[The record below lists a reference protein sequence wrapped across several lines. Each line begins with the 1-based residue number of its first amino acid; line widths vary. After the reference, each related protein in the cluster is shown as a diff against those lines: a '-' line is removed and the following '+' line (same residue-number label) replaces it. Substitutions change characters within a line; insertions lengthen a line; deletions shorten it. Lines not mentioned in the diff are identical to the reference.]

1 MNKNPILSIIV
12 PVYKVEPYLEK
23 CIKSIIGQDF
33 EDFELI
39 LVDDGSPDR
48 CGTICDEYAL
58 KDSRIRVI
66 HKENGGLSSARNAGI
81 EVAKG
86 SFLSFIDSDDYV
98 SSDFY
103 EKNIKYLQ
111 DHPEVDIVV
120 VPVSLEE
127 DKTGKQRPFKAH
139 LKPCMKG
146 GKESIVDFLWSRHF
160 LLLQSAI
167 YKASIWE
174 EIRFPLGMLH
184 EDSYILPD
192 LAEKVKRISISSV
205 GVYYYLKR
213 EGSITAAQSAKRSRD
228 IMRVAF
234 YHLDYL
240 KQSPNSYTY
249 NHRLLGFMYTL
260 RTIKS
265 TIPKGEYEEYIN
277 RIKSYPLNRKTILL
291 SHKAGYKE
299 KLFALLYEFLLN

>member
-1 MNKNPILSIIV
+1 M
-12 PVYKVEPYLEK
+12 
-23 CIKSIIGQDF
+23 
-33 EDFELI
+33 
-39 LVDDGSPDR
+39 
-48 CGTICDEYAL
+48 
-58 KDSRIRVI
+58 
-66 HKENGGLSSARNAGI
+66 
-81 EVAKG
+81 
-86 SFLSFIDSDDYV
+86 
-98 SSDFY
+98 
-103 EKNIKYLQ
+103 Q

-146 GKESIVDFLWSRHF
+146 GKESIVDFLWSRHFLLLQSAIYKASIWEEIRFPRHF

-265 TIPKGEYEEYIN
+265 TIPKGEYEEYIT

>member
-111 DHPEVDIVV
+111 DHPEVDMVV

-127 DKTGKQRPFKAH
+127 DKTGKQKPFKNH
-139 LKPCMKG
+139 LQSSIKE
-146 GKESIVDFLWSRHF
+146 GKEPIVDFLWSRHF

-167 YKASIWE
+167 YKASVWE
-174 EIRFPLGMLH
+174 KIRFPLGMLH

-205 GVYYYLKR
+205 GVHYYLKR
-213 EGSITAAQSAKRSRD
+213 EGSITAAQSAKKSRD
-228 IMRVAF
+228 MMSVAF
-234 YHLDYL
+234 HHLDYL

-249 NHRLLGFMYTL
+249 NHRLLGFIYTL
-260 RTIKS
+260 RKIKS
-265 TIPKGEYEEYIN
+265 ILPGDEYKEYAD
-277 RIKSYPLNRKTILL
+277 RIRSYKLNRKVIFF
-291 SHKAGYKE
+291 SKKSRWKE
-299 KLFALLYEFLLN
+299 KIFNFIFKLVV